1 MKTKNKCTLL
11 PTKLGEKVIKINLD
25 AERTEKARSLLFVA
39 PNGFVK
45 EHTHDEEKHS
55 ELYIDLTDY
64 ALHGAD
70 KMRYQPE
77 VAGFDS
83 PTGRT
88 KHSIE
93 PTDYPR
99 VVLAIKK
106 SHYTFCNWRDFQNLQ
121 LDDYLN
127 KLNIMFELDKKDGIF
142 FVNSYG
148 KDQFTGED
156 RTTTVSIDFNK
167 DSVCYLSRAKLADRN
182 SIWEETSL
190 QALENA
196 RQQEQHLHEK
206 C

>member
-1 MKTKNKCTLL
+1 METSKCTLL
-11 PTKLGEKVIKINLD
+11 PENLGEKVVKIDLD
-25 AERTEKARSLLFVA
+25 AGFKEDARALLFVA
-39 PNGFVK
+39 PSGFVK
-45 EHTHDEEKHS
+45 EHAHNGEKPS
-55 ELYIDLTDY
+55 ELYVDLTDY
-64 ALHGAD
+64 ALHGAE

-83 PTGRT
+83 PTGRME
-88 KHSIE
+88 HSIE
-93 PTDYPR
+93 PIDYPR

-106 SHYTFCNWRDFQNLQ
+106 SRHMFDNWRDFQNLQ

-142 FVNSYG
+142 FLNSHG

-167 DSVCYLSRAKLADRN
+167 DSVCYLSRAKLADRD

-196 RQQEQHLHEK
+196 RQQAQHLHEK
-206 C
+206 Y

>member
-1 MKTKNKCTLL
+1 METSKCTLL
-11 PTKLGEKVIKINLD
+11 PENLGEKVVKIDLD
-25 AERTEKARSLLFVA
+25 AGFKEDARALLFVA
-39 PNGFVK
+39 PSGFVK
-45 EHTHDEEKHS
+45 EHAHNGEKPS
-55 ELYIDLTDY
+55 ELYVDLTDY
-64 ALHGAD
+64 ALHGAE

-83 PTGRT
+83 PTGRME
-88 KHSIE
+88 HSIE
-93 PTDYPR
+93 PIDYPR

-106 SHYTFCNWRDFQNLQ
+106 SRHMFDNWRDFQNLQ

-127 KLNIMFELDKKDGIF
+127 KLNIMLELDKKDGIF
-142 FVNSYG
+142 FLNSHG

-167 DSVCYLSRAKLADRN
+167 DSVCYLSRAKLADRD

-196 RQQEQHLHEK
+196 RQQAQHLHEK
-206 C
+206 Y

>member
-1 MKTKNKCTLL
+1 METSKCTLL
-11 PTKLGEKVIKINLD
+11 PENLAEKVFKIDLD
-25 AERTEKARSLLFVA
+25 AGVKEDARALLFVA
-39 PNGFVK
+39 PSGFVK
-45 EHTHDEEKHS
+45 EHAHNGEKPS
-55 ELYIDLTDY
+55 ELYVDLTDY
-64 ALHGAD
+64 ALHGAE

-83 PTGRT
+83 PTGRME
-88 KHSIE
+88 HSIE
-93 PTDYPR
+93 PIDYPR

-106 SHYTFCNWRDFQNLQ
+106 SRHMFDNWRDFQNLQ

-167 DSVCYLSRAKLADRN
+167 DSVCYLSRAKLADRD

-206 C
+206 Y